1 MSNSDKDTM
10 RDEYDLSTLGTPVKG
25 KYAQRYKEGSNVVV
39 IDPDLVEKF
48 PNTEAVNKA
57 LRDLLREENRGAT

>member
-1 MSNSDKDTM
+1 MNNSDKDTM
-10 RDEYDLSTLGTPVKG
+10 RDEYDLSTLGNPVKG

-57 LRDLLREENRGAT
+57 LRDLLREENHGAT

>member
-10 RDEYDLSTLGTPVKG
+10 RDEYDLDTLGKPVKG

-57 LRDLLREENRGAT
+57 LRDLIQEDNHGAT